1 MRFSWLSLLYLR
13 YNTRLLI
20 NYSNK
25 KRPSTLSEMFNIILI
40 TLLILK
46 GVMGSFNWVSDFESL
61 QEDIGNNFT
70 DLINGDV
77 ITVGR
82 QLLNNEL
89 IYFQVAVDGTSQLD
103 NYLAIKAAH
112 SATIKHLHGVGY
124 VDSLFFKGNGQYVGD
139 NATRNKAKR
148 EDTPD
153 PESFTKKSL
162 HVVVKYG
169 QHQVGSAITQF
180 ISDLVSTPIEKW
192 IGELVLG
199 VGANSECGSA
209 GMLIPMG
216 KSWQNAKAYVAI
228 ETCRTGGKSCK
239 TTALE
244 DLIRAGA
251 YWANNAIDSHPKR
264 DTYKVGFSHSGYWH
278 MCIRYAV
285 KDYYKDYESCKSAAK
300 EMGCPKGY
308 CDNGQFEK
316 FDHDEL

>member
-1 MRFSWLSLLYLR
+1 
-13 YNTRLLI
+13 
-20 NYSNK
+20 
-25 KRPSTLSEMFNIILI
+25 MFNIILI
-40 TLLILK
+40 ILLILK
-46 GVMGSFNWVSDFESL
+46 GVVGSFNWVSDFESL

-82 QLLNNEL
+82 QLINNEL
-89 IYFQVAVDGTSQLD
+89 IYFQVEVGGISQLD

-139 NATRNKAKR
+139 NATRSQAKR
-148 EDTPD
+148 ENTPD
-153 PESFTKKSL
+153 LESFTKKSL

-192 IGELVLG
+192 IVLGG
-199 VGANSECGSA
+199 VGANSEYGSA
-209 GMLIPMG
+209 GMLLPMG
-216 KSWQNAKAYVAI
+216 KSWQNAKAYIAI

-251 YWANNAIDSHPKR
+251 YWANNAIDAHPER

-285 KDYYKDYESCKSAAK
+285 KDYYKDYDSCKLAAN
-300 EMGCPKGY
+300 EPGCPKGY